1 MSRYEDVGVG
11 LIAASILLTVAAVVA
26 VPFSVDVANAL
37 IMMAFGAAGVSATWA
52 FLLLA
57 VLW

>member
-11 LIAASILLTVAAVVA
+11 LIALSILLAVAAVTA

-37 IMMAFGAAGVSATWA
+37 ILAAFGAAGVSATWA

-57 VLW
+57 VVW